1 MATVEQIYQTLNTIN
16 TEVAQGAALVNEDLS
31 NIADVGVTIFSS
43 QWKDNYVKS
52 LIDRIG
58 RFEFV
63 ERPYSGY
70 APSIIRNSWEFGS
83 ILAKAKTKNFDAK
96 PNPSWQLQAGQTV
109 NQFEYN
115 PPEVMQ
121 MFWNKK
127 TAWQIDCSFA
137 EIQVKSA
144 FTSAEEMNRF
154 FSMIESTID
163 NARTQNMDSLIQR
176 TINNFMA
183 EKIHAANGVINVLSL
198 YNADYGTTLTAAK
211 AHTDKQFLRYLAF
224 LMLDLKDRLK
234 VRSELYNMGGTGY
247 PRHTPVEMLH
257 VVLNSLYG
265 RAMDV
270 FMSADTYHDDMV
282 KIGAYETVPFW
293 QGSGPSY
300 TVADRTGI
308 DVTLA
313 SDGTTTVQQPYIV
326 GVLFDRDAIALNNE
340 NMRVTSAYNAN
351 GEYYNNFYKV
361 DSNQF
366 NDLSENGIVLVLQ

>member
-31 NIADVGVTIFSS
+31 NIADVGTTIFSS
-43 QWKDNYVKS
+43 QWKDNYVKA

-83 ILAKAKTKNFDAK
+83 ILAKAKTKNFEAK
-96 PNPSWQLQAGQTV
+96 ANPSWNLQAGQTV

-115 PPEVMQ
+115 PPEVQ
-121 MFWNKK
+121 QKFWNKK

-163 NARTQNMDSLIQR
+163 NSRTQNMDNLIQR
-176 TINNFMA
+176 TINNFMG

-247 PRHTPVEMLH
+247 PRHTPLETLH

-300 TVADRTGI
+300 SVADRTGI

-326 GVLFDRDAIALNNE
+326 GVLFDRDAVALNNE

>member
-31 NIADVGVTIFSS
+31 NIADVGTTIFSS
-43 QWKDNYVKS
+43 QWKDNYVKA

-83 ILAKAKTKNFDAK
+83 ILAKAKTKNFEAK
-96 PNPSWQLQAGQTV
+96 ANPSWNLQPGQTV

-115 PPEVMQ
+115 PPEVKQ

-137 EIQVKSA
+137 EAQVKSA

-163 NARTQNMDSLIQR
+163 NSRTQNMDNLIQR
-176 TINNFMA
+176 TINNLMA
-183 EKIHAANGVINVLSL
+183 EKINAANGVINVLTL
-198 YNADYGTTLTAAK
+198 YNQDYGTSLTAAR

-234 VRSELYNMGGTGY
+234 VRSELYNMGGAGY
-247 PRHTPVEMLH
+247 PRHTPVDLLH

-293 QGSGPSY
+293 QASGPSY
-300 TVADRTGI
+300 SVADRTGI
-308 DVTLA
+308 DVKLA
-313 SDGTTTVQQPYIV
+313 SDGTTTVQQSYIV

-361 DSNQF
+361 ETNQF
-366 NDLSENGIVLVLQ
+366 NDLSENSIVLVLQ

>member
-83 ILAKAKTKNFDAK
+83 ILAKAKTKNFEAK
-96 PNPSWQLQAGQTV
+96 ANPSWNLQAGQTV

-115 PPEVMQ
+115 PPEVKQ

-137 EIQVKSA
+137 EAQVKSA

-163 NARTQNMDSLIQR
+163 NSRTQNMDNLIQR

-183 EKIHAANGVINVLSL
+183 EKINATNGVINVLTL
-198 YNADYGTTLTAAK
+198 YNADYGTSLTAAK

-234 VRSELYNMGGTGY
+234 VRSELYNMGGAVY

-300 TVADRTGI
+300 SVADRTGI
-308 DVTLA
+308 DVKLA